1 MSSEQQRGGEIVE
14 KSSIN
19 PFDTLRDELSEI
31 IRSVVREELR
41 EFKAEQSKAA
51 QPVAQEDDRLVG
63 REEIAR
69 RLDITPDVVTAKMG
83 RGELVWTIDPIS
95 GQRKMKKSWLDAYI
109 RDMPAYRGLLS
120 ARKEAVA

>member
-1 MSSEQQRGGEIVE
+1 MTNA
-14 KSSIN
+14 N
-19 PFDTLRDELSEI
+19 PFDALRDELSEI
-31 IRSVVREELR
+31 IRSIVREEVQKL
-41 EFKAEQSKAA
+41 KAEQSKAA
-51 QPVAQEDDRLVG
+51 QPAAQEEDRLVG

-83 RGELVWTIDPIS
+83 RGELIWTIDPIS
-95 GQRKMKKSWLDAYI
+95 GQRKMKKSWLDALI

>member
-1 MSSEQQRGGEIVE
+1 MTNA
-14 KSSIN
+14 N
-19 PFDTLRDELSEI
+19 PFDALRDELSEI
-31 IRSVVREELR
+31 IRSIVREELQKL
-41 EFKAEQSKAA
+41 KAEQSKEA
-51 QPVAQEDDRLVG
+51 QPVVQEDDRLVG

>member
-1 MSSEQQRGGEIVE
+1 MMTNA
-14 KSSIN
+14 N
-19 PFDTLRDELSEI
+19 PFDALRDELSEI
-31 IRSVVREELR
+31 IRSIVREELR
-41 EFKAEQSKAA
+41 ELKAEQSKDV
-51 QPVAQEDDRLVG
+51 QPAAQEDDRLVG

>member
-1 MSSEQQRGGEIVE
+1 MLTNA
-14 KSSIN
+14 N
-19 PFDTLRDELSEI
+19 PFDALRDELSEI
-31 IRSVVREELR
+31 IRSIVREELR
-41 EFKAEQSKAA
+41 ELKAEQSKDA
-51 QPVAQEDDRLVG
+51 QPAAQEDDRLVG

-83 RGELVWTIDPIS
+83 RGELIWTIDPIS

>member
-1 MSSEQQRGGEIVE
+1 MSNA
-14 KSSIN
+14 N

-31 IRSVVREELR
+31 IRNIVREELR
-41 EFKAEQSKAA
+41 ELKAEQSKDV
-51 QPVAQEDDRLVG
+51 QPVVQEDDRLVG

-83 RGELVWTIDPIS
+83 RGELIWTIDPIS